1 MPSDLVL
8 NLVIAS
14 IGIAL
19 IESQLVFF
27 CRMLMQ
33 RPPGWYRNQM
43 TFFLFFLSFFFSFN
57 KLILPWSLLPV
68 LWFQRT
74 GTIGNRH

>member
-27 CRMLMQ
+27 LQNANAKTPRLVQ
-33 RPPGWYRNQM
+33 KPDD
-43 TFFLFFLSFFFSFN
+43 FFSFLSFFFSFN